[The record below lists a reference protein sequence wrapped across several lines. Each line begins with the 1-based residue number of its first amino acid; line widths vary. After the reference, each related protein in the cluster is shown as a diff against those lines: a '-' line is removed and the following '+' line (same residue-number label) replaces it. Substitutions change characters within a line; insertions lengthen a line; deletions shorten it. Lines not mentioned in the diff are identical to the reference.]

1 MEEPWQKK
9 KKHISCCVNS
19 SLGRPPPSTHSTKGR
34 CLLFLFSPRRPEE
47 NEFSESPFLARF
59 SRSRAPPFVLFFKT
73 SVGQFDFTSRPGR
86 ALDAQGKKSNAKKG
100 CFAAFKAFSHLYE
113 GGKGL

>member
-19 SLGRPPPSTHSTKGR
+19 SLGRPPPPLPTVQRGR

-47 NEFSESPFLARF
+47 NEFSESPSLARF
-59 SRSRAPPFVLFFKT
+59 SRSRAPPFVL
-73 SVGQFDFTSRPGR
+73 
-86 ALDAQGKKSNAKKG
+86 LLKKPQ
-100 CFAAFKAFSHLYE
+100 
-113 GGKGL
+113 